1 MDYWKWYP
9 LDLFSAVGRIF
20 SIYIG
25 PILFHTIEYMG
36 IIKLLFQ
43 KVVKSEDIRE
53 FPKMTIKMS
62 SL

>member
-1 MDYWKWYP
+1 
-9 LDLFSAVGRIF
+9 
-20 SIYIG
+20 
-25 PILFHTIEYMG
+25 MG

-62 SL
+62 SLSENEWEVNTQPKKLMVVFTWLAYIFHP